1 MRQLLLRPGAEEL
14 NYEIRGIVKKARQIE
29 ALGYSMTWENIGDPI
44 QKSNRLPDWMKGI
57 VADLLQEDKTY
68 GYADSKGVLDTR
80 KFLANLNNELGGA
93 QLTAEDILFFNGLG
107 DAIAKLY
114 QYLVPTARIIGP
126 SPAYSTH
133 SSAEAAH
140 ANSAPITYRLDPD
153 NQWLPDM
160 EDLYLK
166 VKYNPSIVGILIINP
181 DNPTGMVYPK
191 EVLENFVKLAKEFN
205 LLLIADEIYHNIT
218 YNGIK
223 AVALAEVIGDH
234 PAISLKGISKEFP
247 WPGARCGWME
257 FYNREASQEFSKLC
271 QTLENAKM
279 IEVCSTILPQLA
291 IPRIRSH
298 PEYPAY
304 REQANAQIGERSD
317 WMREIL
323 GKIEGIKFNP
333 TQGAFYNTIVFD
345 EQLLSTR
352 QSLPIEDERLQQLV
366 DSWLN
371 DPEMPLDKRFVY
383 YLLASER
390 ICVVPISSFCSDLR
404 GFRVTLLE
412 ENEAVFKDTFSRL
425 GAAIT
430 RYLHSWFS
438 NCRAVEHEFSSWGEG
453 NLAVLLRN

>member
-44 QKSNRLPDWMKGI
+44 QKSNQLPIWMKGI

-80 KFLANLNNELGGA
+80 KFLAMLNNEKGGA

-114 QYLVPTARIIGP
+114 QFLIPTARIIGP

-191 EVLENFVKLAKEFN
+191 EVLESFVKLAKEFN
-205 LLLIADEIYHNIT
+205 LLLIADEIYQNIT

-223 AVALAEVIGDH
+223 AVALAEVIGNH

-257 FYNREASQEFSKLC
+257 FYNREASREFSKLC

-291 IPRIRSH
+291 IPRIMSH
-298 PEYPAY
+298 PEFPAY
-304 REQANAQIGERSD
+304 RAQANAQIGERSD

-345 EQLLSTR
+345 EQLLTTR
-352 QSLPIEDERLQQLV
+352 QTLPIEDEHLQQLV
-366 DSWLN
+366 DSWL
-371 DPEMPLDKRFVY
+371 DDSEMPLDKRFVY

-430 RYLHSWFS
+430 RYLHS
-438 NCRAVEHEFSSWGEG
+438 
-453 NLAVLLRN
+453 

>member
-14 NYEIRGIVKKARQIE
+14 SYEIRGIVKKARQIE
-29 ALGYSMTWENIGDPI
+29 SLGYSMTWENIGDPI
-44 QKSNRLPDWMKGI
+44 QKNNHVPDWMKEI
-57 VADLLQEDKTY
+57 ISDLLKQDKTY
-68 GYADSKGVLDTR
+68 GYADSKGVLETR
-80 KFLANLNNELGGA
+80 QFLADLNNGLGGT
-93 QLTAEDILFFNGLG
+93 QITAEDILFFNGLG

-114 QYLVPTARIIGP
+114 QFLVPTARIIGP

-140 ANSAPITYRLDPD
+140 ANTAPITYKLDPD

-160 EDLYLK
+160 DDLYMK

-181 DNPTGMVYPK
+181 DNPTGMVYPR
-191 EVLENFVKLAKEFN
+191 EVLEGFVKIAEEFN
-205 LLLIADEIYHNIT
+205 LLLVVDEIYQNIT

-223 AVALAEVIGDH
+223 AVPLAEVLGER

-257 FYNREASQEFSKLC
+257 FYNRESSKEFSKLC

-291 IPRIRSH
+291 IPIIMSH
-298 PEYPAY
+298 PAYHEY
-304 REQANAQIGERSD
+304 REKANNDIGKRSE
-317 WMREIL
+317 WMAEIL
-323 GKIEGIKFNP
+323 GDIPGIKFNP

-345 EQLLSTR
+345 EGVLNPDQKLDVDD
-352 QSLPIEDERLQQLV
+352 PRLKTLV
-366 DSWLN
+366 EGWVS
-371 DPEMPLDKRFVY
+371 DPTMPLDKRFVY

-412 ENEAVFKDTFSRL
+412 EKEEVFKDTFTRL
-425 GAAIT
+425 GKAIKE
-430 RYLHSWFS
+430 YLK
-438 NCRAVEHEFSSWGEG
+438 GK
-453 NLAVLLRN
+453 

>member
-14 NYEIRGIVKKARQIE
+14 SYEIRGIVKKARQIE
-29 ALGYSMTWENIGDPI
+29 ALGFSITWENIGDPI
-44 QKSNRLPDWMKGI
+44 QKSNHVPEWMKAI
-57 VADLLQEDKTY
+57 ISDLLKDDKTY

-80 KFLANLNNELGGA
+80 KFLANLNNQKRGT
-93 QLTAEDILFFNGLG
+93 QITAEDILFFNGLG

-114 QYLVPTARIIGP
+114 QFLIPTARIIGP

-140 ANSAPITYRLDPD
+140 ANTAPITYKLDPD

-191 EVLENFVKLAKEFN
+191 EVLEGFVQIAEEFN
-205 LLLIADEIYHNIT
+205 LLLIADEIYQNIT
-218 YNGIK
+218 YNGIE
-223 AVALAEVIGDH
+223 AVALAEVIGTR

-257 FYNREASQEFSKLC
+257 FYNREASKEFSKLC

-291 IPRIRSH
+291 IPRIMNH
-298 PEYPAY
+298 PEYQAY
-304 REQANAQIGERSD
+304 RQKANAAIGMRSE
-317 WMREIL
+317 WMKEIL
-323 GKIEGIKFNP
+323 GDIPGIKFNP

-345 EQLLSTR
+345 EALLHPG
-352 QSLPIEDERLQQLV
+352 QKLEIKDAKVQGLL
-366 DSWLN
+366 DSWLD
-371 DPEMPLDKRFVY
+371 DPNMPLDKRFVY
-383 YLLASER
+383 YLLAAEQ

-412 ENEAVFKDTFSRL
+412 EKEEVFKDTFRRL
-425 GAAIT
+425 GNAIQL
-430 RYLHSWFS
+430 YLRS
-438 NCRAVEHEFSSWGEG
+438 
-453 NLAVLLRN
+453 

>member
-14 NYEIRGIVKKARQIE
+14 SYEIRGIVKKARQIE
-29 ALGYSMTWENIGDPI
+29 ALGYPITWENIGDPI
-44 QKSNRLPDWMKGI
+44 QKSNQVPDWMKEI
-57 VADLLQEDKTY
+57 IADLLKKDKTY
-68 GYADSKGVLDTR
+68 GYADSKGVLETR
-80 KFLANLNNELGGA
+80 QFLAELNNEKGGS
-93 QLTAEDILFFNGLG
+93 QITAEDILFFNGLG

-114 QYLVPTARIIGP
+114 QFLIPTARIIGP

-140 ANSAPITYRLDPD
+140 ANAAPITYKLDPD

-191 EVLENFVKLAKEFN
+191 EVLEGFVKIAEEFN
-205 LLLIADEIYHNIT
+205 LLLIADEIYQNIT
-218 YNGIK
+218 YNGIE
-223 AVALAEVIGDH
+223 AIALSEVIGDR

-257 FYNREASQEFSKLC
+257 FYNREASREFSKLC

-291 IPRIRSH
+291 IPKIMNH
-298 PEYPAY
+298 PAY
-304 REQANAQIGERSD
+304 QSYRAEANAHIGKRSD

-323 GKIEGIKFNP
+323 GDIEGIKFNP

-345 EQLLSTR
+345 EKLLTPD
-352 QSLPIEDERLQQLV
+352 QSLPIKDEKLKGLL
-366 DSWLN
+366 DTWLN

-383 YLLASER
+383 YLLAAER

-412 ENEAVFKDTFSRL
+412 ENEEVFKDTFLRL
-425 GAAIT
+425 GKTI
-430 RYLHSWFS
+430 RQYLKS
-438 NCRAVEHEFSSWGEG
+438 EI
-453 NLAVLLRN
+453 

>member
-14 NYEIRGIVKKARQIE
+14 SYEIRGIVKKARQIE
-29 ALGYSMTWENIGDPI
+29 ALGYPITWENIGDPI
-44 QKSNRLPDWMKGI
+44 QKSNQVPDWMKEI
-57 VADLLQEDKTY
+57 IADLLKKDKTY
-68 GYADSKGVLDTR
+68 GYADSKGVLETR
-80 KFLANLNNELGGA
+80 QFLAELNNEKGGS
-93 QLTAEDILFFNGLG
+93 QITAEDILFFNGLG

-114 QYLVPTARIIGP
+114 QFLIPTARIIGP

-140 ANSAPITYRLDPD
+140 ANAAPITYKLDPD

-191 EVLENFVKLAKEFN
+191 EVLEGFVKIAEEFN
-205 LLLIADEIYHNIT
+205 LLLIADEIYQNIT
-218 YNGIK
+218 YNGIE
-223 AVALAEVIGDH
+223 AIALSEVIGDR

-257 FYNREASQEFSKLC
+257 FYNREASREFSKLC

-291 IPRIRSH
+291 IPKIMNH
-298 PEYPAY
+298 PAY
-304 REQANAQIGERSD
+304 QSYRAEANAHIGKRSD

-323 GKIEGIKFNP
+323 GDIEGIKFNP

-345 EQLLSTR
+345 EKLLTHD
-352 QSLPIEDERLQQLV
+352 QSLPIKDEKLKGLL
-366 DSWLN
+366 DTWLN
-371 DPEMPLDKRFVY
+371 NPEMPLDKRFVY
-383 YLLASER
+383 YLLAAER

-412 ENEAVFKDTFSRL
+412 ENEEVFKDTFLRL
-425 GAAIT
+425 GKTI
-430 RYLHSWFS
+430 RQYLKS
-438 NCRAVEHEFSSWGEG
+438 EI
-453 NLAVLLRN
+453 

>member
-29 ALGYSMTWENIGDPI
+29 ALGFPMTWENIGDPI
-44 QKSNRLPDWMKGI
+44 QKSNTLPDWMKDI
-57 VADLLQEDKTY
+57 LADLLKEDKTY
-68 GYADSKGVLDTR
+68 GYADSKGVLATR
-80 KFLANLNNELGGA
+80 QFLANLNNERGGV
-93 QLTAEDILFFNGLG
+93 QITAEDVLFFNGLG

-114 QYLVPTARIIGP
+114 QFLIPTARIIGP

-140 ANSAPITYRLDPD
+140 ANTAPITYRLDPD

-166 VKYNPSIVGILIINP
+166 VKYNPAIVGILIINP

-205 LLLIADEIYHNIT
+205 LLLIADEIYQNIT

-223 AVALAEVIGDH
+223 AVGLAEVIGDH

-257 FYNREASQEFSKLC
+257 FYNREASEEFAKLC

-279 IEVCSTILPQLA
+279 IEVCATILPQLA
-291 IPRIRSH
+291 IPKIMSH
-298 PEYPAY
+298 PHYFRY
-304 REQANAQIGERSD
+304 REDANVKIGQRSD
-317 WMREIL
+317 WMRELL
-323 GKIEGIKFNP
+323 GSIPGIKFNP
-333 TQGAFYNTIVFD
+333 TQGAFYNTVVFD
-345 EQLLSTR
+345 EKLLTAT
-352 QSLPIEDERLQQLV
+352 QSLPITNSQLKDLVESWVED
-366 DSWLN
+366 
-371 DPEMPLDKRFVY
+371 PGIPLDKRFVY
-383 YLLASER
+383 YLLASEQ

-412 ENEAVFKDTFSRL
+412 ENEAQFKETFSRL

-430 RYLHSWFS
+430 RYLNS
-438 NCRAVEHEFSSWGEG
+438 
-453 NLAVLLRN
+453 

>member
-14 NYEIRGIVKKARQIE
+14 SYEIRGIVKKARQIE
-29 ALGYSMTWENIGDPI
+29 ALGYPMTWENIGDPI
-44 QKSNRLPDWMKGI
+44 QKHNQVPDWMKAI
-57 VADLLQEDKTY
+57 IADLVQEDKTY
-68 GYADSKGVLDTR
+68 GYADSKGVLETR
-80 KFLANLNNELGGA
+80 QFLAELTNEKGGT
-93 QLTAEDILFFNGLG
+93 QISPEDILFFNGLG

-114 QYLVPTARIIGP
+114 QFLIPTARIIGP

-140 ANSAPITYRLDPD
+140 ANTAPITYKLDPD
-153 NQWLPDM
+153 NQWLPDLD
-160 EDLYLK
+160 DLYLK

-191 EVLENFVKLAKEFN
+191 EVLEGFVRIAEEFN
-205 LLLIADEIYHNIT
+205 LLLIADEIYQNIT

-223 AVALAEVIGDH
+223 AVALAEVIGNR

-257 FYNREASQEFSKLC
+257 FYNRGNSKEFSKLC

-291 IPRIRSH
+291 IPKIMSH
-298 PEYPAY
+298 PEYLKY
-304 REQANAQIGERSD
+304 RERANLEIGKRSQ
-317 WMREIL
+317 WMEDIL
-323 GKIEGIKFNP
+323 GQIPGIKFNP
-333 TQGAFYNTIVFD
+333 TQGAFYNTIVFED
-345 EQLLSTR
+345 GVLNPNQQLSI
-352 QSLPIEDERLQQLV
+352 SDPRLQTLV
-366 DSWLN
+366 EGWVS
-371 DPEMPLDKRFVY
+371 DPNMPLDKRFVY

-412 ENEAVFKDTFSRL
+412 EEEDVFRDTFERL
-425 GAAIT
+425 GKAISE
-430 RYLHSWFS
+430 YLNS
-438 NCRAVEHEFSSWGEG
+438 
-453 NLAVLLRN
+453 